1 MIDEDR
7 MYWVALAS
15 FRSFGAVRLGRL
27 ARCFPSMARAFEA
40 SVVDLIEAGIEPEI
54 ANRFMQERIHID
66 PEELSRELEL
76 FGIQAITLTDEI
88 YPPLLKEIYDPP
100 AVLFT
105 RGSLPDPNR
114 KHLAVVGSR
123 HPSSYGLRA
132 TEDLIEPAARAGVVI
147 VSGLAYGIDA
157 AAHETAIRAHGCT
170 IAILGSG
177 IDEESIYPARHRAL
191 ASRILASGGALLS
204 EFPPKTPP
212 LKQHFPFRNRII
224 AGMCHGTFIVEAT
237 MKSGSLITARS
248 AMDSNRD
255 VYALPGPIYSPLSE
269 GPNELIKN
277 GAIPVTRAQD
287 FFGIEPM
294 PASQPE
300 YEPSN
305 EEERVIYTRL
315 SPIPLH
321 IDEIIRSTRLPTPT
335 VMSALVLMEMK
346 GAIKNEG
353 GQFYTRCA

>member
-1 MIDEDR
+1 MIGEDR
-7 MYWVALAS
+7 SYWVALAS
-15 FRSFGAVRLGRL
+15 FRPFGAVRLGRL

-40 SVVDLIEAGIEPEI
+40 SALDLIEAGIEPEI

-76 FGIQAITLTDEI
+76 FGIQAITLKDEI

-100 AVLFT
+100 AVLFV

-123 HPSSYGLRA
+123 QPSSYGVRA
-132 TEDLIEPAARAGVVI
+132 TEELVESLARAGVVI
-147 VSGLAYGIDA
+147 VSGLAYGVDA
-157 AAHETAIRAHGCT
+157 ASHEAAIRAQGST
-170 IAILGSG
+170 MAVLGSG
-177 IDEESIYPARHRAL
+177 IDEETIYPARHRAL

-224 AGMCHGTFIVEAT
+224 AGLCHGTWVVEAT

-277 GAIPVTRAQD
+277 GAIPVTRPQD
-287 FFGIEPM
+287 VFGIEPL
-294 PASQPE
+294 PTSTPT
-300 YEPSN
+300 YEPTN
-305 EEERVIYTRL
+305 EQERMIYTRL
-315 SPIPLH
+315 SSIPVH
-321 IDEIIRSTRLPTPT
+321 VDEIIRSTRLPTPT
-335 VMSALVLMEMK
+335 VMSTLVLMEMK

-353 GQFYTRCA
+353 GQFYTR